1 MSEERDLSGICE
13 ICNVESIKENDR
25 LRSELN
31 IIKAG
36 IEKLNKFMTGFD
48 DRTIEC
54 EMNYFVNKRYVYL
67 IDEVGTKL
75 ESASTLLSL
84 IEMVGEKE

>member
-1 MSEERDLSGICE
+1 MSKEIEELE
-13 ICNVESIKENDR
+13 ICNSCLKLSVKAYSK
-25 LRSELN
+25 LRSEFD
-31 IIKAG
+31 IMVAG

-54 EMNYFVNKRYVYL
+54 EMNYSVNKRYVYL

-84 IEMVGEKE
+84 IKMVGEKE